1 MEIEAATM
9 SGRKNTL
16 IRNLKWLMKSL
27 WHYDKLAVLFLTVA
41 SVAEAVV
48 PMVVVLTPK
57 LVLDAIDSS
66 ENVKALY
73 GIIAALGLL
82 LFAAHSVATWSSN
95 QLWPRFS
102 VFRMHL
108 VSLFGKKFMGMNQED
123 IENPR
128 VLDFSQ
134 KADNA
139 VQDDFNGV
147 EGMLHSVTEI
157 FNRALVVIGCSA
169 ILFNLNVVVIL
180 VLAVITSVNFYA
192 NMRNRAL
199 EKGILDSLSTVF
211 RQTDYIMEAT
221 KNFKFGKDIRL
232 FGLGK
237 WLSDKF
243 WSVVSVDIEKS
254 WLLRKRYIIIDAVYN
269 VGIVVQ
275 EAALYAWLIYKVLYS
290 GMSIADFAMY
300 GAAVRT
306 FSSNLGQLLERFTGY
321 LQQNWRIDD
330 YLAFLELPIR
340 DCGLERLPLTPD
352 RNASYTI
359 EFENV
364 SFKYSGRDEY
374 ALRNVSIV
382 LEPKERLA
390 IIGLNGAGKTTF
402 IKLLTR
408 LYEPTEGRIL
418 LNGTDIRHFDK
429 QTYYRMFSVVFQ
441 EIMMFAFSVKENVA
455 VKELDQLDEARV
467 ERSVQ
472 GAGLGDK
479 IARLPKGYDT
489 YVQKVLDEEGI
500 EFSGGQNQKIAL
512 ARALYKDAPIVVLDE
527 PTSALDALAEYEV
540 YQSFDR
546 MIGDKTAIYI
556 SHRLSSTRFCTN
568 IAVFNDGRIEE
579 YGTHQE
585 LIAKDGTYKRMFDMQ
600 AVYYSSSEVKDVG

>member
-1 MEIEAATM
+1 METHAT
-9 SGRKNTL
+9 SRKRNTL
-16 IRNLKWLMKSL
+16 LRNLKWLLKTL
-27 WHYDKLAVLFLTVA
+27 WQHDKLAVFFMTVA

-48 PMVVVLTPK
+48 PMVVVLIPK
-57 LVLDAIDSS
+57 LVLDAIESS

-82 LFAAHSVATWSSN
+82 LFAAHSAATWSSN
-95 QLWPRFS
+95 QLWPRYS
-102 VFRMHL
+102 VFRMQL
-108 VSLFGKKFMGMNQED
+108 VSLFGRKFMNMNQED

-128 VLDFSQ
+128 ILDFSQ

-147 EGMLHSVTEI
+147 EGMLYNLTEI
-157 FNRALVVIGCSA
+157 LNRALVVIGCSA
-169 ILFNLNVVVIL
+169 ILSNLNAVVIL
-180 VLAVITSVNFYA
+180 VLAIIVSINFYV
-192 NMRNRAL
+192 NLRNRHV
-199 EKGILDSLSTVF
+199 EKSILDSLSTVF

-269 VGIVVQ
+269 IGVVVQ
-275 EAALYAWLIYKVLYS
+275 EAALYAWLIYKVLYAE
-290 GMSIADFAMY
+290 MSIADFTMY
-300 GAAVRT
+300 AAAVRA

-330 YLAFLELPIR
+330 YLAFIELPIP
-340 DCGLERLPLTPD
+340 DTGLERLPLTPD
-352 RNASYTI
+352 RNAAYTI

-382 LEPKERLA
+382 LKPKERLA

-429 QTYYRMFSVVFQ
+429 QTYYKMFSVVFQ

-455 VKELDQLDEARV
+455 VQEVSELDAARV
-467 ERSVQ
+467 ERAVQ
-472 GAGLGDK
+472 GAGLGGK
-479 IARLPKGYDT
+479 IANLPKGYDT

-579 YGTHQE
+579 YGAHQE
-585 LIAKDGTYKRMFDMQ
+585 LIAQGGTYKKMFDMQ
-600 AVYYSSSEVKDVG
+600 AVYYSNEVKVVG